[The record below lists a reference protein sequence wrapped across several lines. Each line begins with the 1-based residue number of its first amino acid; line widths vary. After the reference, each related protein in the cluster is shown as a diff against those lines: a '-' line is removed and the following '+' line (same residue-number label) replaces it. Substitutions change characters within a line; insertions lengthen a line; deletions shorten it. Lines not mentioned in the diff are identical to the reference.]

1 MLKPIPLVV
10 SLALLHLCAAT
21 TPSKADWALAFS
33 QDGGKHWG
41 YGSSWNRD
49 GLAEARRKA
58 LGSCAAHGSNCKI
71 VLDGI
76 GGCVALAV
84 GIGHN
89 GWQARQ
95 AQTRLEAARLA
106 LQQCVKSSSGDC
118 EIKHTFCEDHATGD

>member
-1 MLKPIPLVV
+1 MLKPVSLVLLLAVV
-10 SLALLHLCAAT
+10 SDCTAT
-21 TPSKADWALAFS
+21 LSAKADWALAFS

-41 YGSSWNRD
+41 YGSSWNKSD
-49 GLAEARRKA
+49 TAEARRKA
-58 LGSCAAHGSNCKI
+58 LAGCAPHGPNCKI
-71 VLDGI
+71 VLDGT

-84 GIGHN
+84 GIGDN

-95 AQTRLEAARLA
+95 AETRLEAARLA